1 MGSCC
6 SDLRCIL
13 SIQLPCVY
21 QIACRLASV
30 NCISPPLII
39 NIVELIGIL
48 LISVGKQGVDLSLP
62 LSGSKRGLYNVLC
75 TYRFTAMWQ
84 AASNLY
90 HAEMGQNPY
99 HKRL

>member
-1 MGSCC
+1 ML
-6 SDLRCIL
+6 LRSQMHPVHSVAMCIPDCM
-13 SIQLPCVY
+13 Q
-21 QIACRLASV
+21 ARL
-30 NCISPPLII
+30 CKLYFPPLII